1 MAAYM
6 IANLDVR
13 DAKAFEEY
21 RKRVEPIVARF
32 GGRYIVRGGT
42 MRVLEGDLP
51 LKRVVLLEFPS
62 VEAAQRFYDS
72 PEYRPVMQIRLDS
85 TKSDVVIVDG
95 YAG

>member
-21 RKRVEPIVARF
+21 RKRVEPIIARF